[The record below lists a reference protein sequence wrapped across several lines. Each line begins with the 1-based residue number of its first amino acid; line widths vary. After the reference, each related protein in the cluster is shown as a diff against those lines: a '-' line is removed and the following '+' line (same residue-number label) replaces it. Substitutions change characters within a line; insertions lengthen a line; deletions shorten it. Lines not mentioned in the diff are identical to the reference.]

1 VLQAQDKKTYVN
13 INHQR
18 ATPIFEDFLK
28 LLKGRNN
35 PQINKSYPGE
45 AATLQDLGCR
55 LGTP

>member
-18 ATPIFEDFLK
+18 VTPRCEDFLK
-28 LLKGRNN
+28 PLEGRNN
-35 PQINKSYPGE
+35 PQINKSYTGE